1 MTDNQRRILEMLAA
15 KKISV
20 EEAERLL
27 ALTGQPTGGETG
39 AFETAQV
46 QKPKP
51 KYLRVVVTPP
61 KAENGSEART
71 GIVNVRVPLT
81 LIRAGLKLRAFI
93 PPDKAD
99 QVNEALRSKGLDFD
113 VRNIRDEDLEQLVD
127 ALSDLEVEVSDEEG
141 AKAVRIYVE

>member
-1 MTDNQRRILEMLAA
+1 MTDNQRKILEMLAE

-27 ALTGQPTGGETG
+27 ALTGQPTGSEAGV
-39 AFETAQV
+39 FETTQT

-51 KYLRVVVTPP
+51 KYLRVVITPP
-61 KAENGSEART
+61 KAEDGSEART
-71 GIVNVRVPLT
+71 GVVNVRVPLT
-81 LIRAGLKLRAFI
+81 LIRAGMKLRAFI

-113 VRNIRDEDLEQLVD
+113 VRNIKDEDLEQLVD
-127 ALSDLEVEVSDEEG
+127 ALSDLEVDVSDEKG
-141 AKAVRIYVE
+141 AKTVRVYVE

>member
-1 MTDNQRRILEMLAA
+1 MTDNQRRILEMLAE

-27 ALTGQPTGGETG
+27 SLTGRPTSGEAG
-39 AFETAQV
+39 AFETPQV
-46 QKPKP
+46 PKPKP

-61 KAENGSEART
+61 ETEHGSEAGT

-93 PPDKAD
+93 PPDKVD
-99 QVNEALRSKGLDFD
+99 QVNEALRNKGLDFD
-113 VRNIRDEDLEQLVD
+113 VRNIKDEDLEQLIES
-127 ALSDLEVEVSDEEG
+127 LSDLEVDVSDEKG
-141 AKAVRIYVE
+141 AKAVRVYVE